1 MEESAIRVR
10 EAELITTFVE
20 KARQVKPNG
29 RLVVAHNDKIMDLRL
44 QDGDIITL
52 PPRSDAILVTG
63 EVYVPQSV
71 VYVKGKSVSDYITG
85 AGGFSQHADKDRV
98 LIVRQNGEV
107 RDSGRG

>member
-1 MEESAIRVR
+1 M
-10 EAELITTFVE
+10 
-20 KARQVKPNG
+20 
-29 RLVVAHNDKIMDLRL
+29 
-44 QDGDIITL
+44 
-52 PPRSDAILVTG
+52 TG

-107 RDSGRG
+107 RDSSDVELMPGDEILILPAVSSKNVQLATSITQILYQIAVATKVALDL